1 MAAFPPIPQIVG
13 KHGPIFE
20 GYYRQADPN
29 NTGSLGALDAAKFLK
44 KSGLKDNV
52 LSQIWDLSDPNG
64 KGYLE
69 KLGFF
74 VALKLISLVQN
85 GQDPTI
91 AKLGLETPQPNLGP
105 VEIPPEGEPSPA
117 GGWALSASEK
127 AKYDQVFDSLQP
139 VNNLLAGD
147 KVRPVLMN
155 SKLPMDILGRIW
167 ELSDIDKD
175 GYLDR
180 DEFALA
186 MHLVHKGM
194 GKESI
199 PNTLP
204 QNLIPPSKRKGGIP
218 AGAVPVLAGLG
229 GTGSGRNTPTM
240 RSDSPAMRGKEVWVV
255 TAAEKSNFDIMF
267 RKADLDMDGF
277 VSGQEIRDIFLQSGL
292 QNNVLAHIWNLC
304 DMKSIGKL
312 NSDQFA
318 LAMYLVQQKLKG
330 IDPPTQLTPEMIP
343 PSLRTGSAAD
353 TAAFGVADGGTSAGP
368 YGHVADFS
376 AIKELDMIQKEIDEI
391 KKEKLK
397 LEAEQQQQTA
407 DIRICQG
414 EVQMLEKELNSVTGT
429 LHQLESQKIE
439 AQKVLDELD
448 EKKSD
453 LETSVRDIKEKCD
466 EEQKQIDALNSQI
479 QNQQKSA
486 LETDEELN
494 KLRIELTALREEENK
509 LEQKV
514 EAGKTQLEQLAK
526 SHKDILLQVDQ
537 TKTRVQHLQ
546 DQYRAVQQGVTEF
559 SMPPDNTFMST
570 TQNNVEDIASSRA
583 TVGSPVSTISDF
595 SMGSAFDDDPFK
607 NKDPFGGGSN
617 TGAVAATQPDPFAA
631 DDPFKSSDP
640 FKSEGFTSD
649 PFASDDPFK
658 DAFPTSSNTASNSK
672 DDPFSSSDPFG
683 SSFSSSSGGNKQ
695 MDAFDPFGTGT
706 TTTSNKPQKPSGD
719 LFGSDPFAPSPS
731 SKSRSESPRPALP
744 PKQKKA
750 PPPRPAPPKGKSP
763 MSSPS
768 KPKKPD
774 PFGAGAFPND
784 PFGSSDPFSGS
795 STGTSGTFSDD
806 ELAWAFSSSASTT
819 TSSTMPSSSSSSSSK
834 KSSSKSPKSKSSKS
848 KKLSKKEQE
857 EADYQFALKLSRG
870 EIDDSTA

>member
-13 KHGPIFE
+13 KHGPVYE
-20 GYYRQADPN
+20 AYYRQADPN
-29 NTGSLGALDAAKFLK
+29 NTGSLGALDAATFMK

-52 LSQIWDLSDPNG
+52 LSQIWDMSDPHG

-69 KLGFF
+69 KTGFF
-74 VALKLISLVQN
+74 VALKLIALGQS
-85 GQDPTI
+85 GQDPSP
-91 AKLGLETPQPNLGP
+91 AKLTVDAPQPNLGP
-105 VEIPPEGEPSPA
+105 YQIAPEVEPA
-117 GGWALSASEK
+117 GTTGAPWALSANEK
-127 AKYDQVFDSLQP
+127 VKYDQVFDSLQP

-147 KVRPVLMN
+147 KVKPVLMN
-155 SKLPMDILGRIW
+155 SKLPVDVLGRIW

-194 GKESI
+194 AKETI
-199 PNTLP
+199 PPALP
-204 QNLIPPSKRKGGIP
+204 PNLVPPSKRKGVPVGGMP
-218 AGAVPVLAGLG
+218 VLPGAVPVLAGLG
-229 GTGSGRNTPTM
+229 GPGSGRNTPTM
-240 RSDSPAMRGKEVWVV
+240 RSDSPSLRGKDIWVV
-255 TAAEKSNFDIMF
+255 TPAEKSNYDIMF

-318 LAMYLVQQKLKG
+318 LAMHLMQQKLKG
-330 IDPPTQLTPEMIP
+330 IDPPPQLTPDLVP
-343 PSLRTGSAAD
+343 PSMRAGGAAD
-353 TAAFGVADGGTSAGP
+353 TAAFGVADGVTSAGP

-397 LEAEQQQQTA
+397 LEADQQQQTA

-414 EVQMLEKELNSVTGT
+414 EVQMLEKELNSITST

-453 LETSVRDIKEKCD
+453 LETSVREIKMKCD
-466 EEQKQIDALNSQI
+466 DEQRQIDMLNAQI

-486 LETDEELN
+486 MEYDDELN
-494 KLRIELTALREEENK
+494 KLRIDLGNLREEENK

-514 EAGKTQLEQLAK
+514 ENGKTQLEQLAK
-526 SHKDILLQVDQ
+526 SQKDVLLQVNQ

-546 DQYRAVQQGVTEF
+546 DQYRAIQQGVTEF
-559 SMPPDNTFMST
+559 SIPPDPGTFMST
-570 TQNNVEDIASSRA
+570 PLNNSEDQTSTRA

-595 SMGSAFDDDPFK
+595 SMGSAFDEDPFK
-607 NKDPFGGGSN
+607 TKDPFGGGGS
-617 TGAVAATQPDPFAA
+617 QPDPFAA

-658 DAFPTSSNTASNSK
+658 DAFPSSNTTNTSK

-683 SSFSSSSGGNKQ
+683 SSFGSSSSTSKQ
-695 MDAFDPFGTGT
+695 LDAFDPFGT
-706 TTTSNKPQKPSGD
+706 SSSKPQKSSGD
-719 LFGSDPFAPSPS
+719 LFGSDPFAPSPPA
-731 SKSRSESPRPALP
+731 KTRSESPRPALP

-763 MSSPS
+763 VSSPS

-795 STGTSGTFSDD
+795 STTGVSGGHGGGDAFASNFADFSPSKFEDD
-806 ELAWAFSSSASTT
+806 KTWG
-819 TSSTMPSSSSSSSSK
+819 
-834 KSSSKSPKSKSSKS
+834 
-848 KKLSKKEQE
+848 Q
-857 EADYQFALKLSRG
+857 
-870 EIDDSTA
+870 

>member
-13 KHGPIFE
+13 KHGPVYE
-20 GYYRQADPN
+20 AYYRQADPN
-29 NTGSLGALDAAKFLK
+29 NTGSLGALDAATFMK

-52 LSQIWDLSDPNG
+52 LSQIWDMSDPHG

-69 KLGFF
+69 KTGFF
-74 VALKLISLVQN
+74 VALKLIALGQS
-85 GQDPTI
+85 GQDPSP
-91 AKLGLETPQPNLGP
+91 AKLTVDAPQPNLGP
-105 VEIPPEGEPSPA
+105 YQIAPEVEPA
-117 GGWALSASEK
+117 GTTGAPWALSANEK
-127 AKYDQVFDSLQP
+127 VKYDQVFDSLQP

-147 KVRPVLMN
+147 KVKPVLMN
-155 SKLPMDILGRIW
+155 SKLPVDVLGRIW

-194 GKESI
+194 AKETI
-199 PNTLP
+199 PPALP
-204 QNLIPPSKRKGGIP
+204 PNLVPPSKRKGVPVGGMP
-218 AGAVPVLAGLG
+218 VLPGAVPVLAGLG
-229 GTGSGRNTPTM
+229 GPGSGRNTPTM
-240 RSDSPAMRGKEVWVV
+240 RSDSPSLRGKDIWVV
-255 TAAEKSNFDIMF
+255 TPAEKSNYDIMF

-318 LAMYLVQQKLKG
+318 LAMHLMQQKLKG
-330 IDPPTQLTPEMIP
+330 IDPPPQLTPDLVP
-343 PSLRTGSAAD
+343 PSMRAGGAAD
-353 TAAFGVADGGTSAGP
+353 TAAFGVADGVTSAGP

-397 LEAEQQQQTA
+397 LEADQQQQTA

-414 EVQMLEKELNSVTGT
+414 EVQMLEKELNSITST

-453 LETSVRDIKEKCD
+453 LETSVREIKMKCD
-466 EEQKQIDALNSQI
+466 DEQRQIDMLNAQI

-486 LETDEELN
+486 MEYDDELN
-494 KLRIELTALREEENK
+494 KLRIDLGNLREEENK

-514 EAGKTQLEQLAK
+514 ENGKTQLEQLAK
-526 SHKDILLQVDQ
+526 SQKDVLLQVNQ

-546 DQYRAVQQGVTEF
+546 DQYRAIQQGVTEF
-559 SMPPDNTFMST
+559 SIPPDPGTFMST
-570 TQNNVEDIASSRA
+570 PLNNSEDQTSTRA

-595 SMGSAFDDDPFK
+595 SMGSAFDEDPFK
-607 NKDPFGGGSN
+607 TKDPFGGGGS
-617 TGAVAATQPDPFAA
+617 QPDPFAA

-658 DAFPTSSNTASNSK
+658 DAFPSSNTTNTSK

-683 SSFSSSSGGNKQ
+683 SSFGSSSSTSKQ
-695 MDAFDPFGTGT
+695 LDAFDPFGT
-706 TTTSNKPQKPSGD
+706 SSSKPQT
-719 LFGSDPFAPSPS
+719 S
-731 SKSRSESPRPALP
+731 SA
-744 PKQKKA
+744 
-750 PPPRPAPPKGKSP
+750 
-763 MSSPS
+763 
-768 KPKKPD
+768 
-774 PFGAGAFPND
+774 
-784 PFGSSDPFSGS
+784 
-795 STGTSGTFSDD
+795 FSDD
-806 ELAWAFSSSASTT
+806 EVAWAF
-819 TSSTMPSSSSSSSSK
+819 TSSTSPTQSSASSK
-834 KSSSKSPKSKSSKS
+834 KSSVKSPKSKSKSSSKS
-848 KKLSKKEQE
+848 KKMTREEQE
-857 EADYQFALKLSRG
+857 EADYQLALKLSRG
-870 EIDDSTA
+870 EI

>member
-13 KHGPIFE
+13 KHGPVYE
-20 GYYRQADPN
+20 AYYRQADPN
-29 NTGSLGALDAAKFLK
+29 NTGSLGALDAATFMK

-52 LSQIWDLSDPNG
+52 LSQIWDMSDPHG

-69 KLGFF
+69 KTGFF
-74 VALKLISLVQN
+74 VALKLIALGQS
-85 GQDPTI
+85 GQDPSP
-91 AKLGLETPQPNLGP
+91 AKLTVDAPQPNLGP
-105 VEIPPEGEPSPA
+105 YQIAPEVEPA
-117 GGWALSASEK
+117 GTTGAPWALSANEK
-127 AKYDQVFDSLQP
+127 VKYDQVFDSLQP

-147 KVRPVLMN
+147 KVKPVLMN
-155 SKLPMDILGRIW
+155 SKLPVDVLGRIW

-194 GKESI
+194 AKETI
-199 PNTLP
+199 PPALP
-204 QNLIPPSKRKGGIP
+204 PNLVPPSKRKGVPVGGMP
-218 AGAVPVLAGLG
+218 VLPGAVPVLAGLG
-229 GTGSGRNTPTM
+229 GPGSGRNTPTM
-240 RSDSPAMRGKEVWVV
+240 RSDSPSLRGKDIWVV
-255 TAAEKSNFDIMF
+255 TPAEKSNYDIMF

-318 LAMYLVQQKLKG
+318 LAMHLMQQKLKG
-330 IDPPTQLTPEMIP
+330 IDPPPQLTPDLVP
-343 PSLRTGSAAD
+343 PSMRAGGAAD
-353 TAAFGVADGGTSAGP
+353 TAAFGVADGVTSAGP

-397 LEAEQQQQTA
+397 LEADQQQQTA

-414 EVQMLEKELNSVTGT
+414 EVQMLEKELNSITST

-453 LETSVRDIKEKCD
+453 LETSVREIKMKCD
-466 EEQKQIDALNSQI
+466 DEQRQIDMLNAQI

-486 LETDEELN
+486 MEYDDELN
-494 KLRIELTALREEENK
+494 KLRIDLGNLREEENK

-514 EAGKTQLEQLAK
+514 ENGKTQLEQLAK
-526 SHKDILLQVDQ
+526 SQKDVLLQVNQ

-546 DQYRAVQQGVTEF
+546 DQYRAIQQGVTEF
-559 SMPPDNTFMST
+559 SIPPDPGTFMST
-570 TQNNVEDIASSRA
+570 PLNNSEDQTSTRA

-595 SMGSAFDDDPFK
+595 SMGSAFDEDPFK
-607 NKDPFGGGSN
+607 TKDPFGGGGS
-617 TGAVAATQPDPFAA
+617 QPDPFAA

-658 DAFPTSSNTASNSK
+658 DAFPSSNTTNTSK

-683 SSFSSSSGGNKQ
+683 SSFGSSSSTSKQ
-695 MDAFDPFGTGT
+695 LDAFDPFGT
-706 TTTSNKPQKPSGD
+706 
-719 LFGSDPFAPSPS
+719 
-731 SKSRSESPRPALP
+731 
-744 PKQKKA
+744 
-750 PPPRPAPPKGKSP
+750 
-763 MSSPS
+763 
-768 KPKKPD
+768 
-774 PFGAGAFPND
+774 
-784 PFGSSDPFSGS
+784 
-795 STGTSGTFSDD
+795 
-806 ELAWAFSSSASTT
+806 
-819 TSSTMPSSSSSSSSK
+819 SSSK
-834 KSSSKSPKSKSSKS
+834 P
-848 KKLSKKEQE
+848 
-857 EADYQFALKLSRG
+857 QF
-870 EIDDSTA
+870 EDDKTWGQ